1 MADSYLG
8 GTWRGLINGW
18 WSPAYPFLLALL
30 LKIFSP
36 SPYHHSLA
44 IHLFSVF
51 SLVVALVSFEH
62 FLSVFSAYRKQFSA
76 DPSEAIEAIS
86 DDAIWLMGYSLF
98 FWITTFL
105 TPPSLEQP
113 DILVF
118 IVYLLACA
126 LCMHLSH
133 RQEWWRYALL
143 GLVLGL
149 GYLVKSV
156 MFPLGFV
163 FLFALFCQRVQWRA
177 FPRLI
182 LATVVFVAVSLPF
195 CLALSQSKGRFTF
208 GDVGTLA
215 YRHVMGFADETLPS
229 TVVPRSLAT
238 PHVRNYSSVMNLGTY
253 APSADASYGFKGA
266 PFQFN
271 FWRQVNRT
279 HVVLH
284 DYFNIYIEKLG
295 VLVCGLLVLFFWGST
310 RLFAKRLGRYVVL
323 WLPAIAGLASYA
335 TMRVEGRFLGGY
347 TIALFAACI
356 GSICITNLPNSARLT
371 GAVALAVS
379 SLCLPKPES
388 RPATKQSNS
397 PLTRNTRTGR
407 LSPRSMRI
415 AAGDRVSYMGYTLTD
430 HGWAYVA
437 GVKVVADE
445 DRRS

>member
-1 MADSYLG
+1 
-8 GTWRGLINGW
+8 
-18 WSPAYPFLLALL
+18 
-30 LKIFSP
+30 
-36 SPYHHSLA
+36 
-44 IHLFSVF
+44 
-51 SLVVALVSFEH
+51 
-62 FLSVFSAYRKQFSA
+62 
-76 DPSEAIEAIS
+76 
-86 DDAIWLMGYSLF
+86 
-98 FWITTFL
+98 
-105 TPPSLEQP
+105 
-113 DILVF
+113 
-118 IVYLLACA
+118 
-126 LCMHLSH
+126 MHLSH

-215 YRHVMGFADETLPS
+215 YRHVIGFADETLPS

-335 TMRVEGRFLGGY
+335 TMRVEGRFLGA
-347 TIALFAACI
+347 IPSPC
-356 GSICITNLPNSARLT
+356 SRR
-371 GAVALAVS
+371 ALAPS
-379 SLCLPKPES
+379 AS
-388 RPATKQSNS
+388 RICPTARDLQA
-397 PLTRNTRTGR
+397 P
-407 LSPRSMRI
+407 
-415 AAGDRVSYMGYTLTD
+415 
-430 HGWAYVA
+430 
-437 GVKVVADE
+437 
-445 DRRS
+445 